1 MMFKWCYNIFLISL
15 LVSDIKK
22 MKKSSPSIYRD
33 VHALL
38 HMLCSHFSNFTFWFN
53 LPSSTSYI
61 IFAFPEQCTWW
72 SGHQKSYRCSKHWS
86 LHQAL
91 NLMVLDLHRR
101 ILCCMPSI
109 LIFCNKVRWWEP
121 RKRSKDCRLKKQTI
135 FLFLLIKCLIF
146 NQIFSGILSL
156 HIFVEN
162 I

>member
-1 MMFKWCYNIFLISL
+1 M
-15 LVSDIKK
+15 
-22 MKKSSPSIYRD
+22 IYW
-33 VHALL
+33 HQC
-38 HMLCSHFSNFTFWFN
+38 MLCSHFSNFTFWFS

-91 NLMVLDLHRR
+91 NFMVLDLHRR

-121 RKRSKDCRLKKQTI
+121 RKRSIFQTLWRLHHWTI
-135 FLFLLIKCLIF
+135 FFLFLEWETSNSDCTDRVFKLD
-146 NQIFSGILSL
+146 L
-156 HIFVEN
+156 HQKN
-162 I
+162 AY